1 MAAIKSNA
9 RIFLLIILATWA
21 AKIASRPLDE
31 QEFTLKRHEEWMA
44 QHGRV
49 GSDRG
54 YKLGVNKF
62 ADLTNEEFR
71 AMHHGYR
78 SQPSK
83 VVSSSFRYENLSA
96 MPPSMDWRKAGAVTP
111 VKDQGTCGCCWAFSA
126 VAAIEGI
133 IKLKTGKLISL
144 SEQELVDCDVEGS
157 DQGCG
162 GGLMDNAFQFLTRN
176 GGLTSEANYPYQGAD
191 GTCKSKKTESNIE
204 AKITGYEDVP
214 VNNEKA
220 LLQAVAKQPVS
231 VAVDGVG
238 YDFQFYKSGV
248 FKGDCGTYLNHAV
261 TAIGYGASS
270 DGTAYWL
277 VKNSWG
283 TSWGERGYM
292 RMQRGAGAREG
303 LCGVA
308 MAASYPIA

>member
-1 MAAIKSNA
+1 
-9 RIFLLIILATWA
+9 
-21 AKIASRPLDE
+21 
-31 QEFTLKRHEEWMA
+31 MA

-49 GSDRG
+49 YEDLREKEKRYVIFKENIERIEAFNSGSDRG

-78 SQPSK
+78 SKPSK

-157 DQGCG
+157 DQ
-162 GGLMDNAFQFLTRN
+162 AV
-176 GGLTSEANYPYQGAD
+176 E
-191 GTCKSKKTESNIE
+191 
-204 AKITGYEDVP
+204 
-214 VNNEKA
+214 
-220 LLQAVAKQPVS
+220 AVAKQPVS

-283 TSWGERGYM
+283 TSWGERG
-292 RMQRGAGAREG
+292 
-303 LCGVA
+303 
-308 MAASYPIA
+308 I